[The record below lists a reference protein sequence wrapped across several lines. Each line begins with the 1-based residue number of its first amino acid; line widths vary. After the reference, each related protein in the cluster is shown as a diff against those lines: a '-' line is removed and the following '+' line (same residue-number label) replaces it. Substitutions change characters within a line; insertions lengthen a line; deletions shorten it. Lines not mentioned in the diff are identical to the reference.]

1 MVPARQASF
10 GYPCFLIN
18 SAKLHL
24 RLLSLFRCITL
35 LNAAMTAH
43 PPEILC
49 DGCGQCASSEHLARR
64 LQRLE
69 WATRYRP
76 IHLHTLLLGAFSPQV
91 SAEFLYSPEQAHSG
105 EAANVIVASG
115 ISTAGKSGD
124 AVLSEFQRRGIYL
137 THVLECPL
145 DVPSSRS
152 DLLND
157 VVIAR
162 LPTLFTRIRRSLKP
176 KRLAFI
182 SGSLTPL
189 IERFASAQL
198 NCELVLDDGRAFP
211 LDHSNPAE
219 ATAAIARFYDV
230 LAVPASR

>member
-1 MVPARQASF
+1 MMADTS
-10 GYPCFLIN
+10 
-18 SAKLHL
+18 
-24 RLLSLFRCITL
+24 
-35 LNAAMTAH
+35 
-43 PPEILC
+43 EIFC
-49 DGCGQCASSEHLARR
+49 DGCGQPASPQHIARR

-76 IHLHTLLLGAFSPQV
+76 IHLHTLLLGAISPQAP
-91 SAEFLYSPEQAHSG
+91 SEFLYSLESAHSG
-105 EAANVIVASG
+105 EAENVIVAAG
-115 ISTAGKSGD
+115 ISSAGKSAD

-145 DVPSSRS
+145 DVPSSRP

-157 VVIAR
+157 VLIAR

-182 SGSLTPL
+182 SESLTPL

-211 LDHSNPAE
+211 LNHANPAE
-219 ATAAIARFYDV
+219 VTAAIARFHDV

>member
-1 MVPARQASF
+1 
-10 GYPCFLIN
+10 
-18 SAKLHL
+18 
-24 RLLSLFRCITL
+24 
-35 LNAAMTAH
+35 MTANTS
-43 PPEILC
+43 EILC
-49 DGCGQCASSEHLARR
+49 DGCGHPASPEHIARR

-69 WATRYRP
+69 WATRHRP
-76 IHLHTLLLGAFSPQV
+76 IHLHTLLLGASSPQTP
-91 SAEFLYSPEQAHSG
+91 AEFLYSPEEAHAG
-105 EAANVIVASG
+105 EAANLVVAAG
-115 ISTAGKSGD
+115 ISSAGKSGD
-124 AVLSEFQRRGIYL
+124 AILSEFQRRGIYL

-145 DVPSSRS
+145 DVPSNGADFLSNA
-152 DLLND
+152 L
-157 VVIAR
+157 ITR

-198 NCELVLDDGRAFP
+198 NCELVLDDGRAFA

-219 ATAAIARFYDV
+219 VTAAIARFQDV

>member
-1 MVPARQASF
+1 
-10 GYPCFLIN
+10 
-18 SAKLHL
+18 
-24 RLLSLFRCITL
+24 
-35 LNAAMTAH
+35 MTTNT
-43 PPEILC
+43 EILC
-49 DGCGQCASSEHLARR
+49 DGCGQPASPEHIARR

-76 IHLHTLLLGAFSPQV
+76 IHLHTLLLGAFSPQ
-91 SAEFLYSPEQAHSG
+91 APAQFLYSPETHSG
-105 EAANVIVASG
+105 EAANLIAASG
-115 ISTAGKSGD
+115 ISSAGKSSD
-124 AVLSEFQRRGIYL
+124 TILSEFQRRGIYL

-145 DVPSSRS
+145 DVLSTGAEF
-152 DLLND
+152 LNNAL
-157 VVIAR
+157 IAR

-182 SGSLTPL
+182 SGNLTPL

-198 NCELVLDDGRAFP
+198 NCELALDDGRAFA

-219 ATAAIARFYDV
+219 VTAAITRFQDI

>member
-1 MVPARQASF
+1 
-10 GYPCFLIN
+10 
-18 SAKLHL
+18 
-24 RLLSLFRCITL
+24 
-35 LNAAMTAH
+35 MTANTS
-43 PPEILC
+43 EILC
-49 DGCGQCASSEHLARR
+49 DGCGQPASPEHIAQR

-76 IHLHTLLLGAFSPQV
+76 IHLHTLLLGASSPQMP
-91 SAEFLYSPEQAHSG
+91 AEFLYSPEEAHAG
-105 EAANVIVASG
+105 EAANLVAAAG
-115 ISTAGKSGD
+115 ISSAGKSGD
-124 AVLSEFQRRGIYL
+124 AILSEFQRRGIYL

-145 DVPSSRS
+145 DVPSNTAYFLSNA
-152 DLLND
+152 L
-157 VVIAR
+157 VTR

-182 SGSLTPL
+182 SSSLTPL

-198 NCELVLDDGRAFP
+198 SCELALDDGRAFA

-219 ATAAIARFYDV
+219 LTAALARFQDV

>member
-1 MVPARQASF
+1 
-10 GYPCFLIN
+10 
-18 SAKLHL
+18 
-24 RLLSLFRCITL
+24 
-35 LNAAMTAH
+35 MTANTS
-43 PPEILC
+43 EILC
-49 DGCGQCASSEHLARR
+49 DGCGQPASPEHLARR

-76 IHLHTLLLGAFSPQV
+76 IHLHTLLLGAFSPGAP
-91 SAEFLYSPEQAHSG
+91 AEFLYSPEEAHSG
-105 EAANVIVASG
+105 EAANLVAAAG
-115 ISTAGKSGD
+115 ISSAGKFAD
-124 AVLSEFQRRGIYL
+124 AIQSEFQRRGIYL

-145 DVPSSRS
+145 DVPSNGADFLANS
-152 DLLND
+152 L
-157 VVIAR
+157 ITR

-189 IERFASAQL
+189 IERFASPQL
-198 NCELVLDDGRAFP
+198 GCELVLDDGRAFA

-219 ATAAIARFYDV
+219 VTAAIARFQDV